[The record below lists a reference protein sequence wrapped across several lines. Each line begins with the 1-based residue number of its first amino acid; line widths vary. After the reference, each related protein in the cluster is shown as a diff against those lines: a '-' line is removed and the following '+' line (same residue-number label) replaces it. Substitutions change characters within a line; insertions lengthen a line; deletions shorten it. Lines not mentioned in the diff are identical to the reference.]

1 MVNTDSLCW
10 PGIWHAISNSLSDCL
25 TELYL
30 RILLLLVSLFS
41 DDIFAFYAH
50 TSHEVDVSNSSK
62 FQTCYGYSCVQ
73 CSGIANTGSFFYRAN
88 VGSKCLQLRSSV
100 AILFEYN
107 ALYYFGRNTCSIS
120 KVKDNKDPILP
131 LFLTCKIV
139 KIKSLFELITH
150 VTSR

>member
-1 MVNTDSLCW
+1 M
-10 PGIWHAISNSLSDCL
+10 
-25 TELYL
+25 
-30 RILLLLVSLFS
+30 
-41 DDIFAFYAH
+41 
-50 TSHEVDVSNSSK
+50 
-62 FQTCYGYSCVQ
+62 
-73 CSGIANTGSFFYRAN
+73 
-88 VGSKCLQLRSSV
+88 GSKCLQLRSSV